1 MNDKVKADRFVKL
14 DDAGAELPADAATW
28 SQVLDRETNLV
39 WLADP
44 LPKALAHK
52 KAMDAAAKCDVG
64 GQVWRA
70 PTIREQ
76 LSLVDYDRFNPAIN
90 TDFFRC
96 QSDWFWTASPWA
108 DSPASG
114 AWLVF
119 FSYGNAYYYH
129 HGYGAFVRPVRS
141 LAASGQ

>member
-1 MNDKVKADRFVKL
+1 MQTRFTKL

-44 LPKALAHK
+44 LPKMLTHK
-52 KAMDAAAKCDVG
+52 KAMDATAKCDVG
-64 GQVWRA
+64 GQAWRA

-90 TDFFRC
+90 TGFFRSP
-96 QSDWFWTASPWA
+96 SDWFWASSPAAW
-108 DSPASG
+108 SPASY
-114 AWLVF
+114 AWFVNF
-119 FSYGNAYYYH
+119 NNGNANLNPH
-129 HGYGAFVRPVRS
+129 DNKAFVRPVRS
-141 LAASGQ
+141 LASPGQ